1 MNKIAVSSLRVR
13 GLVNFTN
20 LLFKSTEKGMRKTAR
35 RKKTLQ
41 EQIEQGLL
49 DIALGSVS
57 DAISLLFMTEEE
69 IIERLPKLKLI
80 NVSEIKRPKGGG
92 MEIKFFDRIK
102 ALERLGTDK
111 NSDSD
116 SSLSFYEA
124 LEKSAND
131 SRENSDD

>member
-20 LLFKSTEKGMRKTAR
+20 LLFKSTEKGMRKMAR

-111 NSDSD
+111 ISDSD

-131 SRENSDD
+131 SREKSDD